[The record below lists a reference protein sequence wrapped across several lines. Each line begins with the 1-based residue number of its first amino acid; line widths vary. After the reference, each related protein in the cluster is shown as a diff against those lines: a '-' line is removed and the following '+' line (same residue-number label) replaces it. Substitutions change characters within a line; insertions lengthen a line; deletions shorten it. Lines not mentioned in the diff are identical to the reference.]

1 MTTNEQYHADPAISA
16 SHLKAVMQS
25 PYHYWSRFLD
35 PQRPTVEPTSAMRL
49 GSLAHCAVL
58 EPDELSKRYAIAPD
72 RRSNAGKA
80 AAAEMSAN
88 GIEAVSEPEMAL
100 ALSMADAVRQ
110 HPYAAALL
118 ADGKAEQSFWWDDK
132 ATGQRCKCRPDWYQ
146 GTTIVDL
153 KTCQDASP
161 NAFARACATFAYHT
175 QAAHYLNGTF
185 ADRFRIRSRREDLPV
200 LPLASTSWM
209 LLLWMLVLS
218 NAVSACK
225 PSATAAPLMSGLVT
239 PPPATPSQCPTGRC
253 LPPQLLI
260 SDEHFPSMAAHSC
273 SSSGLRLQPKSLK
286 TLPRFSRR
294 VSCRRRTLHPWLQP

>member
-1 MTTNEQYHADPAISA
+1 MTTNADYHADPAISA
-16 SHLKAVMQS
+16 SHLKAITQQS

-35 PQRPTVEPTSAMRL
+35 SKRPTVEPSSAMRL

-80 AAAEMSAN
+80 AAAEMAAN
-88 GIEAVSEPEMAL
+88 GIEAVTESDMAL
-100 ALSMADAVRQ
+100 ALNMADAVRQ

-161 NAFARACATFAYHT
+161 NAFARACATFGYHT

-185 ADRFRIRSRREDLPV
+185 ADRFV
-200 LPLASTSWM
+200 F
-209 LLLWMLVLS
+209 V
-218 NAVSACK
+218 AVEKTYPYAVGVYELD
-225 PSATAAPLMSGLVT
+225 AA
-239 PPPATPSQCPTGRC
+239 A
-253 LPPQLLI
+253 
-260 SDEHFPSMAAHSC
+260 MAAGKEQC
-273 SSSGLRLQPKSLK
+273 RIGLQTISN
-286 TLPRFSRR
+286 
-294 VSCRRRTLHPWLQP
+294 CRAINEWPSYTTTCDTISMPNWALSTTPTIDF

>member
-1 MTTNEQYHADPAISA
+1 MTTNADYHADPAISA

-175 QAAHYLNGTF
+175 QAAHYINGTF
-185 ADRFRIRSRREDLPV
+185 ADRFVFVAVEKTYPFCVGIYELD
-200 LPLASTSWM
+200 AAAM
-209 LLLWMLVLS
+209 AAGKLS

-225 PSATAAPLMSGLVT
+225 PSATAAPLMNGLVT

-253 LPPQLLI
+253 LPPQLLT
-260 SDEHFPSMAAHSC
+260 SDE
-273 SSSGLRLQPKSLK
+273 QPYPLD
-286 TLPRFSRR
+286 TRADPTDQHDYRAR
-294 VSCRRRTLHPWLQP
+294 VQQ